1 MQLKRRYRQLV
12 WLALATA
19 VVIAAGIWIGYRSTA
34 LNGPMVQQLRP
45 DQFLVVWAGASGNSA
60 KIKVTTPDGKP
71 VHTKEVQPQDR
82 RYKAVIQNLQP
93 GLRYGYE
100 VSADEGKEALATGS
114 ARTDP
119 GLKGSFRFLAFGDS
133 GDGSRTQ
140 YRLAELMPEYAPDLV
155 IHTGDLVFPDGAAED
170 YPEKFY
176 RPYSE
181 LLARAA
187 FYPCAGNHDYND
199 YEAGPM
205 AEAFVLPRNGPE
217 GSPPAMHYWFDYGKA
232 RFVCIN
238 SNVGFSEMKQQVVPW
253 LDKVLADAG
262 ERWKIAFYHHP
273 PYTGGKYAPSGK
285 VRQLLV
291 PLFDRYGVHLA
302 FNGHNHMYERTHPLR
317 GGQIRP
323 TSQGTIYI
331 TTGAGGNPLYDVEH
345 PNREYLRVQ
354 DNTQHSFTIVDVSP
368 EKILIRQ
375 VGIDDQVIDTFALKT
390 TVSEKQSRTRPARTS
405 ESRPVDSASNSGS

>member
-1 MQLKRRYRQLV
+1 
-12 WLALATA
+12 
-19 VVIAAGIWIGYRSTA
+19 
-34 LNGPMVQQLRP
+34 
-45 DQFLVVWAGASGNSA
+45 
-60 KIKVTTPDGKP
+60 
-71 VHTKEVQPQDR
+71 
-82 RYKAVIQNLQP
+82 
-93 GLRYGYE
+93 
-100 VSADEGKEALATGS
+100 
-114 ARTDP
+114 
-119 GLKGSFRFLAFGDS
+119 
-133 GDGSRTQ
+133 
-140 YRLAELMPEYAPDLV
+140 
-155 IHTGDLVFPDGAAED
+155 
-170 YPEKFY
+170 
-176 RPYSE
+176 
-181 LLARAA
+181 
-187 FYPCAGNHDYND
+187 
-199 YEAGPM
+199 
-205 AEAFVLPRNGPE
+205 
-217 GSPPAMHYWFDYGKA
+217 MHYWFDYGKA